1 MRDGPATLN
10 LISSLPL
17 EGQRNRLIIMPAAN
31 YQALTA
37 PLPPTIEGLIDT
49 PLDLD
54 VLLPPANPGTANVEV
69 TLFHRP
75 NSAQPVPANNCHL
88 KILYFNPQLNQ
99 WEIVS
104 PTDHNDQLNWANA
117 TAPFNQAGIYATA
130 WSNDPCN

>member
-1 MRDGPATLN
+1 MLN

-17 EGQRNRLIIMPAAN
+17 DGQRNRLIIMPAAN
-31 YQALTA
+31 YQALIA
-37 PLPPTIEGLIDT
+37 PLPPTIEGLIDM

-54 VLLPPANPGTANVEV
+54 VLLPPVNPGTANVEV

-75 NSAQPVPANNCHL
+75 NSAQPIPANNCHL
-88 KILYFNPQLNQ
+88 KILHFNSQLNQ
-99 WEIVS
+99 WEIVG